1 MLEAK
6 CRNNIGLTDTV
17 VTFIMLCEV
26 LLIENAYVAIARD
39 FMRYH
44 YFRFC
49 RIISGLLL
57 LGLALLLG
65 LLLLLLLLLIIIII
79 IIVISFTIIFIL
91 LFAGIQFSSN
101 AGIPQSS
108 LHKMQRR

>member
-6 CRNNIGLTDTV
+6 CRNNIGFTDTV
-17 VTFIMLCEV
+17 VTCIMLCEV

-39 FMRYH
+39 LMRYH

-79 IIVISFTIIFIL
+79 IVISFTIIFIL